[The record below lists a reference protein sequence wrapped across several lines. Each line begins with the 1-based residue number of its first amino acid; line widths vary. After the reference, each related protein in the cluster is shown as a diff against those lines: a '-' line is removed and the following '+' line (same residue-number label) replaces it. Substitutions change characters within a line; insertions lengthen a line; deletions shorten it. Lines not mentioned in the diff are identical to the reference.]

1 MAKLKQYLTNTHC
14 CMVYST
20 PLVQDQESALKWV
33 LKILKKRA
41 FYLKNITIFTADGS
55 YNETVSKLFNSEK
68 FMEKYMSMDIKNI
81 TVHCN
86 YHQYEIVFY
95 VRLNDNTIELT
106 FDQNNMID
114 YSTIEATLHL
124 MP

>member
-1 MAKLKQYLTNTHC
+1 MAKLKQYLTSTHC

-20 PLVQDQESALKWV
+20 PLVQDKESALKWV

-41 FYLKNITIFTADGS
+41 FYLKNIMLFTDNAH
-55 YNETVSKLFNSEK
+55 YNETVSKLFNPEK
-68 FMEKYMSMDIKNI
+68 FMEKYMGMDLTNI

-95 VRLNDNTIELT
+95 IKLSDNTVELT
-106 FDQNNMID
+106 FDKNNMID